1 MLDVDH
7 FKQINDTYG
16 HEVGD
21 QVLIDIVKAIHVN
34 LTVRCPLI
42 RWGGEEFFVCCPGMP
57 LAEAAALADVLRHAL
72 KTVRAAEQTVTASFG
87 VATWHG
93 ASDTADALCARVDAA
108 LYAAKQGG
116 RDRVALE
123 TQDA

>member
-42 RWGGEEFFVCCPGMP
+42 RWGGEEFFVFCPGMP

-108 LYAAKQGG
+108 LYAAK
-116 RDRVALE
+116 
-123 TQDA
+123 